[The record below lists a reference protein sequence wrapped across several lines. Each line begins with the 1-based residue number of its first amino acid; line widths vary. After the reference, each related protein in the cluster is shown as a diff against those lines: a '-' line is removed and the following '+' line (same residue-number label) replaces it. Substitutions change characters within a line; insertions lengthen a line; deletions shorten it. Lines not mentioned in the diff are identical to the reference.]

1 MSKHVIVGAG
11 QIGTLL
17 ATRLAGDGHE
27 VVVVSRSGSGP
38 GGVTKVAASAA
49 DEARLTQVA
58 QGAAVIYNCANP
70 PYHRWTQDWPP
81 MAASILGAAQTTGAV
96 LTTLANLYP
105 YGEVS
110 GPMTEDL
117 PLSGPGVKGR
127 VRARMW
133 ADALRAHQE
142 GRIRMTELRASDYY
156 GPGVRSQGH
165 VGERFVPPILAG
177 KPATYLND
185 PGVTRSWTYVD
196 DVAQALAIAGSDERA
211 YGRAWHVPTA
221 PPFSARELAEKIAA
235 IAGSA
240 PARIRRVPYWLQ
252 DAMGLAVPMMRELRE
267 TRHQFARP
275 FVLDSSDFQATF
287 GQQPTPVD
295 DGVAE
300 TVRWWRARSAR

>member
-38 GGVTKVAASAA
+38 DGVTKVAASAA

-58 QGAAVIYNCANP
+58 RGAAVIYNCANP

-81 MAASILGAAQTTGAV
+81 MAASLLGAAQTTGAV

-117 PLSGPGVKGR
+117 PLSSPGVKGQ

-133 ADALRAHQE
+133 ADTLRAHQA

-156 GPGVRSQGH
+156 GPGVRDQGH
-165 VGERFVPPILAG
+165 VGERFFPPLLAG
-177 KPATYLND
+177 KPATYLHD
-185 PGVTRSWTYVD
+185 PAVSRSWTYVH
-196 DVAQALAIAGSDERA
+196 DVAAALATAGSDERA

-221 PPFSARELAEKIAA
+221 QPFSARELADRAA
-235 IAGSA
+235 ALAGTA
-240 PARIRRVPYWLQ
+240 PARIRRVPYWVQ

-267 TRHQFARP
+267 TRHQFDRP
-275 FVLDSSDFQATF
+275 YVLDSSDFQATF
-287 GQQPTPVD
+287 GQRPTSLD
-295 DGVAE
+295 DGVAA
-300 TVRWWRARSAR
+300 TVSWWRARPAR

>member
-11 QIGTLL
+11 QIGSLL

-38 GGVTKVAASAA
+38 DGVTKVAASAA

-58 QGAAVIYNCANP
+58 QGAAVLYNCANP

-81 MAASILGAAQTTGAV
+81 MAAAILGAAQTTGAV

-105 YGEVS
+105 YGHVS
-110 GPMTEDL
+110 APMTEDL
-117 PLSGPGVKGR
+117 PLSSPGVKGQ

-133 ADALRAHQE
+133 AEALAAHRE

-156 GPGVRSQGH
+156 GPGVRDQGH
-165 VGERFVPPILAG
+165 VGDRFFPPILAG
-177 KPATYLND
+177 KPATYLHD
-185 PGVTRSWTYVD
+185 PGVSRSWTYVH
-196 DVAQALAIAGSDERA
+196 DVALALATAGSDERA

-221 PPFSARELAEKIAA
+221 PPFSARELADKVAS
-235 IAGSA
+235 IAGTS
-240 PARIRRVPYWLQ
+240 PARIRRIPYWAQ
-252 DAMGLAVPMMRELRE
+252 DAMGLAVPMMRELKE
-267 TRHQFARP
+267 TRHQFDRP

-287 GQQPTPVD
+287 GQQPTSFD
-295 DGVAE
+295 DGVTA
-300 TVRWWRARSAR
+300 TVEWWRAQPAR